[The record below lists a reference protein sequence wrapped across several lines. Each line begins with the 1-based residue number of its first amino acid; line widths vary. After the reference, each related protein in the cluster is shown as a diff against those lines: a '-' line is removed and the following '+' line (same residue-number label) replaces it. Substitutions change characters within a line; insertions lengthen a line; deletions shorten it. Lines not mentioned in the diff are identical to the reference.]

1 MEQHAIAKIGI
12 REFRNNMSKYL
23 AADTLAV
30 TNHGKTVGYY
40 IPVHSDPMA
49 ADFAALKEAAR
60 KMSALLTQNNI
71 TEDKIVADFRKA
83 REGNRS
89 E

>member
-40 IPVHSDPMA
+40 IPVHSDA
-49 ADFAALKEAAR
+49 VAEDFTALQEAAK
-60 KMSALLTQNNI
+60 KMSMLLTQNNI
-71 TEDKIVADFRKA
+71 SEDKIVADFREA